1 LADSV
6 VTEAG
11 FGADLG
17 AEKFLDIKCR
27 AAGLKPEL
35 AVVVAT
41 VRALKLHGGADAK
54 QLGVEDVAAVQR
66 GLANLQRHCENL
78 AQFGLPVLVAINRF
92 TSDTAAELAAV
103 EAGCAQVGAQ
113 AILCEHWA
121 KGGAGAEA
129 LARAAVAAVESR
141 QANFTPLYPL
151 DLPLLKKIETIAT
164 RIYRASGIAPQP
176 AVIKRAQALE
186 AAGHGNLPVCIA
198 KTQYSFSADPDAK
211 GAPTGHTLP
220 IRELRLSAG
229 AGFVVALAGDIMSMP
244 GLPQVPAAEKIRLL
258 PDGEIDGIF

>member
-1 LADSV
+1 MARIQR
-6 VTEAG
+6 
-11 FGADLG
+11 
-17 AEKFLDIKCR
+17 KKNRI
-27 AAGLKPEL
+27 AA
-35 AVVVAT
+35 
-41 VRALKLHGGADAK
+41 
-54 QLGVEDVAAVQR
+54 
-66 GLANLQRHCENL
+66 
-78 AQFGLPVLVAINRF
+78 I
-92 TSDTAAELAAV
+92 LAAIQWKPS
-103 EAGCAQVGAQ
+103 GRKPSGDSQPP
-113 AILCEHWA
+113 
-121 KGGAGAEA
+121 
-129 LARAAVAAVESR
+129 R
-141 QANFTPLYPL
+141 
-151 DLPLLKKIETIAT
+151 KKIETIAT

-258 PDGEIDGIF
+258 PNGEIDGIF